1 MQNFSYDSDLVG
13 GSLMVRE
20 SRIIAGLLLED
31 SPREVWDHEIL
42 EENLLQKR
50 SPASAR
56 RNAQAI
62 RKRLERLDP
71 SFWRALRDGD
81 EELAI
86 QVAFCAALERNLLL
100 VEFIEQVVSDAYRTH
115 MVKLELYLW
124 ADFLEDCAQKDFRIR
139 DWKESSK
146 NKMGQVVFRIL
157 AEMGYL
163 ENSNSMRLQ
172 RVIIR
177 PELKM
182 MLENTSR
189 QRIKACMEVSL
200 RVGG

>member
-1 MQNFSYDSDLVG
+1 
-13 GSLMVRE
+13 MVRE

-100 VEFIEQVVSDAYRTH
+100 VEFIEQVVSAAYRTH
-115 MVKLELYLW
+115 IGKLELYLW

>member
-100 VEFIEQVVSDAYRTH
+100 VEFIEQVVSAAYRTH
-115 MVKLELYLW
+115 IGKLELYLW